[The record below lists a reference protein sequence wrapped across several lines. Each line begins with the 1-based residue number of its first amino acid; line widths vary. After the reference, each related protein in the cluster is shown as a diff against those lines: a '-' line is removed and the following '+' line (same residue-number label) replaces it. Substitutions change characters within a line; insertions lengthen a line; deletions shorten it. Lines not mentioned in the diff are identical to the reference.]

1 MQQRLS
7 LFRIVSLIAT
17 ACLFAAVSQGNCQTK
32 LEKLHVGYSA
42 QAGSLAPIWITK
54 EAGIFKKHGLD
65 VELLFIPGGPT
76 AAAALLSGEVPIT
89 VVGGPAVVSS
99 NLAGSDLVMIAG
111 IVNTFA
117 FQIVTVKT
125 VTTNQQLKGKRLGV
139 NRFGASPDVA
149 ARFALKHMGIDPKEI
164 TILELGEQST
174 RLTAMMAG
182 QLEAAVFLPPI
193 TTMVLKQG
201 MNVLLDLAELGA
213 EFQITGLASSQKFL
227 TQRRP
232 TAIKFM
238 QAFVEGIHYYKTH
251 KPESV
256 KTIAKYMKISD
267 MEAVGAT
274 YDYFAPKVVPQK
286 PYPSLKGIKAL
297 IDLAAVEKPE
307 LKNISP
313 GRFVNTA
320 ILKEV
325 DDSGFI
331 DRLYRYIVTVEP
343 IRIPKVVN
351 RECFYRG
358 SSQTFA
364 WIPANGLRERRIW
377 NRHRAA
383 SCWELT
389 HDN

>member
-1 MQQRLS
+1 MQPWLHRFLP
-7 LFRIVSLIAT
+7 VTLIAAIGFLEAGASAT
-17 ACLFAAVSQGNCQTK
+17 AQTK
-32 LEKLHVGYSA
+32 MEKLNVGYSA

-54 EAGIFKKHGLD
+54 EAGIFRKHGLD

-117 FQIVTVKT
+117 FQIVSVKT
-125 VTTNQQLKGKRLGV
+125 ISSYQQLKGKRLGV

-149 ARFALKHMGIDPKEI
+149 ARFALKHMGIDLKDI
-164 TILELGEQST
+164 TILQLGEQST

-193 TTMVLKQG
+193 TTMAQKQG

-213 EFQITGLASSQKFL
+213 AFQITGLGSSQRFL
-227 TQRRP
+227 TQQRP
-232 TAIKFM
+232 TAVRFM
-238 QAFVEGIHYYKTH
+238 RSFVEGIHYFKTH
-251 KPESV
+251 KAESM
-256 KTIAKYMKISD
+256 KTIAKYMKIND
-267 MEAVGAT
+267 MEAVSAT
-274 YDYFAPKVVPQK
+274 YDYFAPNIVPQK

-297 IDLAAVEKPE
+297 IDLTAAEKPE
-307 LKNISP
+307 LRNVSP
-313 GRFVNTA
+313 ERFVNTT

-331 DRLYRYIVTVEP
+331 DRLYR
-343 IRIPKVVN
+343 
-351 RECFYRG
+351 
-358 SSQTFA
+358 
-364 WIPANGLRERRIW
+364 
-377 NRHRAA
+377 
-383 SCWELT
+383 
-389 HDN
+389 

>member
-1 MQQRLS
+1 MHRATMIAATLVAS
-7 LFRIVSLIAT
+7 LAL
-17 ACLFAAVSQGNCQTK
+17 LFGLGTTQSRAQAK
-32 LEKLHVGYSA
+32 MEKLHVGYSA

-54 EAGIFKKHGLD
+54 EAGIFKKHDLD

-76 AAAALLSGEVPIT
+76 AAAALMSGEVPIT

-117 FQIVTVKT
+117 FQIVTVKGIT
-125 VTTNQQLKGKRLGV
+125 RYEQLKGKRLGV
-139 NRFGASPDVA
+139 NRYGASPDVA
-149 ARFALKHMGIDPKEI
+149 ARFALKHMGIEPKEL
-164 TILELGEQST
+164 TILQLGEQST
-174 RLTAMMAG
+174 RLQAMMAG

-193 TTMVLKQG
+193 TTMALKQG

-213 EFQITGLASSQKFL
+213 EFQITGLGSSQRFL

-238 QAFVEGIHYYKTH
+238 RAFVEGIHYFKKH
-251 KPESV
+251 KPESMQ
-256 KTIAKYMKISD
+256 TIAKYMRIND

-274 YDYFAPKVVPQK
+274 YDYFAPKVVPRK

-297 IDLAAVEKPE
+297 TDLAAVEKPE
-307 LKNISP
+307 LRDIAP
-313 GRFVNTA
+313 ERFVNTT

-331 DRLYRYIVTVEP
+331 DRLYR
-343 IRIPKVVN
+343 
-351 RECFYRG
+351 
-358 SSQTFA
+358 
-364 WIPANGLRERRIW
+364 
-377 NRHRAA
+377 
-383 SCWELT
+383 
-389 HDN
+389 

>member
-1 MQQRLS
+1 MQRPLTDCRIILS
-7 LFRIVSLIAT
+7 IASFWLFVITGHADAQS
-17 ACLFAAVSQGNCQTK
+17 K

-76 AAAALLSGEVPIT
+76 AAAAMLSGEVPIS

-117 FQIVTVKT
+117 FQIVTIKSISAY
-125 VTTNQQLKGKRLGV
+125 QQLKGKRLGV

-149 ARFALKHMGIDPKEI
+149 ARFALKHMGIDPKEV
-164 TILELGEQST
+164 TILQLGEQST
-174 RLTAMMAG
+174 RLTAMMSG
-182 QLEAAVFLPPI
+182 QLDAAVFRPPI
-193 TTMVLKQG
+193 TTMAQKQG

-213 EFQITGLASSQKFL
+213 EFQITGLGSSQKFL

-238 QAFVEGIHYYKTH
+238 QAFVAGIHYYKTH
-251 KPESV
+251 KTESM
-256 KTIAKYMKISD
+256 KTIAKYMKIND

-274 YDYFAPKVVPQK
+274 FDYFAPKVVSRK
-286 PYPSLKGIKAL
+286 PYPSIKGIKAL
-297 IDLAAVEKPE
+297 IDLAANEKPE
-307 LKNISP
+307 LRNISP
-313 GRFVNTA
+313 ERFVNST
-320 ILKEV
+320 ILKEI

-331 DRLYRYIVTVEP
+331 DRLYR
-343 IRIPKVVN
+343 
-351 RECFYRG
+351 
-358 SSQTFA
+358 
-364 WIPANGLRERRIW
+364 
-377 NRHRAA
+377 
-383 SCWELT
+383 
-389 HDN
+389 

>member
-7 LFRIVSLIAT
+7 RSWTIF
-17 ACLFAAVSQGNCQTK
+17 VSQVFVLFLLAAQSNAQTK

-76 AAAALLSGEVPIT
+76 AAAALMSGEVPIT

-117 FQIVTVKT
+117 FQIVSVKPIT
-125 VTTNQQLKGKRLGV
+125 SYQQLKGKRLGV

-149 ARFALKHMGIDPKEI
+149 ARFALKHMGIDPKEV
-164 TILELGEQST
+164 TILQLGEQST
-174 RLTAMMAG
+174 RLQAMMAG

-193 TTMVLKQG
+193 TTMALKQG

-213 EFQITGLASSQKFL
+213 EFQITGLGSSQRFL
-227 TQRRP
+227 KQQRP

-238 QAFVEGIHYYKTH
+238 QAFVEGIHYFKTH
-251 KPESV
+251 KPQSM
-256 KTIAKYMKISD
+256 KTIAKYMKIND
-267 MEAVGAT
+267 MEAVSAT

-297 IDLAAVEKPE
+297 IDLAAVDKPE
-307 LKNISP
+307 LKSIP
-313 GRFVNTA
+313 PERFVNTT

-331 DRLYRYIVTVEP
+331 DRLYR
-343 IRIPKVVN
+343 
-351 RECFYRG
+351 
-358 SSQTFA
+358 
-364 WIPANGLRERRIW
+364 
-377 NRHRAA
+377 
-383 SCWELT
+383 
-389 HDN
+389 

>member
-7 LFRIVSLIAT
+7 CWTISAAQVFVLFL
-17 ACLFAAVSQGNCQTK
+17 LAAQSNAQTK

-42 QAGSLAPIWITK
+42 QAGSLAPIWVTK
-54 EAGIFKKHGLD
+54 EAGIFNKHGLE

-117 FQIVTVKT
+117 FQIVSIKPITSY
-125 VTTNQQLKGKRLGV
+125 QQLKGKRLGV

-164 TILELGEQST
+164 TILQLGEQST

-193 TTMVLKQG
+193 TTMALKQG

-213 EFQITGLASSQKFL
+213 EFQITGLGSSQRFL
-227 TQRRP
+227 TQQRP

-238 QAFVEGIHYYKTH
+238 HAFVEGIHYFKTH
-251 KPESV
+251 KPESM

-267 MEAVGAT
+267 MESVGAT

-297 IDLAAVEKPE
+297 IDLAAVDKPA
-307 LKNISP
+307 LRNIAP
-313 GRFVNTA
+313 ERFVNTT

-331 DRLYRYIVTVEP
+331 DRLYR
-343 IRIPKVVN
+343 
-351 RECFYRG
+351 
-358 SSQTFA
+358 
-364 WIPANGLRERRIW
+364 
-377 NRHRAA
+377 
-383 SCWELT
+383 
-389 HDN
+389 